1 MPVPLDQSGKVGHT
15 GNMTAKKK
23 NPKKNPK
30 KEQRLTKTADAKGRV
45 TLGAKFARRTVLV
58 TPVSDT
64 EVLITLARVIPE
76 REQWLFK
83 NKKALASIRRALA
96 QAKAGQ
102 FSKNPPDLK
111 ELAKLADS
119 IPDDE

>member
-1 MPVPLDQSGKVGHT
+1 
-15 GNMTAKKK
+15 MTTKKK
-23 NPKKNPK
+23 TSKKPPPVK
-30 KEQRLTKTADAKGRV
+30 RTTKTADAKGRV

-64 EVLITLARVIPE
+64 EVLVTLARVIPE

-83 NKKALASIRRALA
+83 NKKALASVLRGIA
-96 QAKAGQ
+96 QAKARK
-102 FSKNPPDLK
+102 FSKNPPN
-111 ELAKLADS
+111 LAADAKFADS

>member
-1 MPVPLDQSGKVGHT
+1 MA
-15 GNMTAKKK
+15 AKK
-23 NPKKNPK
+23 NNKKV
-30 KEQRLTKTADAKGRV
+30 ERLTKTADDKGRV

-64 EVLITLARVIPE
+64 EVLVTLARVIPE

-83 NKKALASIRRALA
+83 NKKALASVRRGLA
-96 QAKAGQ
+96 QAKARQ
-102 FSKNPPDLK
+102 FSKRPPN
-111 ELAKLADS
+111 LAADAKFADP